1 VADLPPDAYE
11 VSGEKGPSRL
21 AQRPGAYLI
30 LKDLRPV
37 INRKE
42 TADLSGPP
50 APPAVFEKSFADVRG
65 LAGLRIDK
73 VAYPLPLYRQPQR
86 LVQAGMR
93 LSRGTLPQ
101 GVQRAA
107 ELLAPSSQALL
118 SSMLPS
124 QGLAMD
130 EPPSKAGRHGKGK
143 LHTGSCWPLSG
154 AQDEL
159 AFPCAASR
167 APSVVREAL
176 GKVYGILL
184 TDGYIVYERFAQ
196 TVNRLVPAPGW
207 RQTRRRFV
215 AAERAEPALVA
226 AALDRIGG
234 L

>member
-1 VADLPPDAYE
+1 VEEQAAALRPDQIGARVVSQRELRDQTAEVPRPVEWCTRPLCGRKSERRLREPDPPQWSLSGLRTAPVPAADRPPPPTEPGNAYHRRVRYAATDLPDERGLRFAAAVPGQAIRLANPEVADLPPDASE
-11 VSGEKGPSRL
+11 VSGEKGTSRL

-37 INRKE
+37 INHKE

-107 ELLAPSSQALL
+107 ELLAPSSQAL
-118 SSMLPS
+118 
-124 QGLAMD
+124 
-130 EPPSKAGRHGKGK
+130 
-143 LHTGSCWPLSG
+143 
-154 AQDEL
+154 
-159 AFPCAASR
+159 
-167 APSVVREAL
+167 
-176 GKVYGILL
+176 
-184 TDGYIVYERFAQ
+184 
-196 TVNRLVPAPGW
+196 
-207 RQTRRRFV
+207 
-215 AAERAEPALVA
+215 
-226 AALDRIGG
+226 
-234 L
+234 